1 MKCPRC
7 GHWNQPSFPRCF
19 KCGAPLDAAGE
30 NAPSWREQFQKP
42 RKDKIRILYDDADA
56 QPSVEEFVAAGAQVE
71 RPETL
76 SEEMTQLKSR
86 RARGEKY
93 LEAMREETVRQEEMP
108 AVSGVR
114 VSRAQNAVEADADEP
129 ALSEPD
135 ARERLQAGRL
145 GAEGRYASE
154 ESDDDFAPLDA
165 DDEEPYD
172 DPYDDFYTDSL
183 PPTGPA
189 IGMAHRRSR
198 KRLRMRKPFAIA
210 IWLVRV
216 LVVLALAFGGWQL
229 WTIVHSY
236 VEEKSVSS
244 ESVNTLIETCEI
256 DGQPGHRITILAAE
270 GTQCYISELTK
281 SYVAVNGVI
290 TLNLADHVFY
300 DEIENLEADSMTVTL
315 TPTLIFGGKETRKAP
330 ITYDIDIPASPLTL
344 VSPESAWLEVTTS
357 VYNITLQVAPG
368 SKVIANNTDISDTVS
383 EDGVVDYNPVV
394 QAIGDNI
401 ISFTVRAPYC
411 RESRLVVTLYRE
423 PMSIP
428 IELSADTIARTD
440 SDIIVLTATTK
451 AGATITVETPYE
463 SIDDSE
469 LATTG
474 KFTVRAKLT
483 KIGYNDVIIHADYPG
498 LEQSTLTHRVYYQM
512 PADKYTIKAWAL
524 KPSDY
529 TELMNNITMRINNAQ
544 IYECK
549 GTVTQII
556 STNPQIVIMD
566 TGTNGAEQLVM
577 LQNET
582 ATTWVA
588 GEKYRIFA
596 DVTGIYG
603 TMPKMTARY
612 TYAYQ

>member
-19 KCGAPLDAAGE
+19 KCGAPLE
-30 NAPSWREQFQKP
+30 EKNESAPSWREQFEKP
-42 RKDKIRILYDDADA
+42 HKEKIRVLYDDADA
-56 QPSVEEFVAAGAQVE
+56 QPTVEEFVSAGTQPKE
-71 RPETL
+71 QESL
-76 SEEMTQLKSR
+76 SEEMTRLKNR

-93 LEAMREETVRQEEMP
+93 LEAMREETLRQEEQP
-108 AVSGVR
+108 AASGVR
-114 VSRAQNAVEADADEP
+114 VLRAQQQPEAAPADPP
-129 ALSEPD
+129 APETRD
-135 ARERLQAGRL
+135 RFQAGRL

-154 ESDDDFAPLDA
+154 EPDDDFAPLDE
-165 DDEEPYD
+165 DPDEPYD
-172 DPYDDFYTDSL
+172 DPYAEMYADSL

-189 IGMAHRRSR
+189 VGMAHRRAR
-198 KRLRMRKPFAIA
+198 KRRRMRKPFAVA
-210 IWLVRV
+210 VWLVRI
-216 LVVLALAFGGWQL
+216 LVVLAVAFGGWQL
-229 WTIVHSY
+229 WTVIHGY
-236 VEEKSVSS
+236 VEEKSVSA
-244 ESVNTLIETCEI
+244 ESVNALIETCEI
-256 DGQPGHRITILAAE
+256 DGQPGHRVTILADE

-300 DEIENLEADSMTVTL
+300 DGIDNLEADSMTVTL
-315 TPTLIFGGKETRKAP
+315 TPTMIFGGKETRKAP
-330 ITYDIDIPASPLTL
+330 ITYEIEIPASPLTL
-344 VSPESAWLEVTTS
+344 VSPETTWLEVTTS

-368 SKVIANNTDISDTVS
+368 SKVIANSTDISDTVS

-440 SDIIVLTATTK
+440 SDIVVLTATTK

-512 PADKYTIKAWAL
+512 PANKYTTKAWAL
-524 KPSDY
+524 KASDY
-529 TELMNNITMRINNAQ
+529 SELMSNINMRIDNAQ

-549 GTVTQII
+549 GTITQII
-556 STNPQIVIMD
+556 STNPQIAIMD
-566 TGTNGAEQLVM
+566 TGTNGSEQLVM

-582 ATTWVA
+582 STTWTL
-588 GEKYRIFA
+588 GEKYRVFA
-596 DVTGIYG
+596 DVTGVYG
-603 TMPKMTARY
+603 TMPKMMARY

>member
-30 NAPSWREQFQKP
+30 SAPSWREQFEKP

-56 QPSVEEFVAAGAQVE
+56 QPSVEEFVAAGAQAE

-114 VSRAQNAVEADADEP
+114 VSRTQSTAETGVDEP

-145 GAEGRYASE
+145 GSEGRYASE

-165 DDEEPYD
+165 EDEEPYD

-244 ESVNTLIETCEI
+244 ESVNALIETCEI

-368 SKVIANNTDISDTVS
+368 SKVIANSTDISDTVS

-483 KIGYNDVIIHADYPG
+483 KIGYNDIIIHADYPG

-512 PADKYTIKAWAL
+512 PADKYTVKAWAL
-524 KPSDY
+524 KSSDY

-549 GTVTQII
+549 GTITQII

-566 TGTNGAEQLVM
+566 TGTNGVEQLVM

-582 ATTWVA
+582 ATTWVE